1 MEYLF
6 NNLAAFQRGNELKV
20 SKVPSSSH
28 PVMLTIK
35 SSQQKEGLN
44 YQLTLVEIK
53 DLRDILN
60 DFLPAG

>member
-28 PVMLTIK
+28 PLMFEIK
-35 SSQQKEGLN
+35 EKSQNKDCR
-44 YQLTLVEIK
+44 YQLSLSEIRE
-53 DLRDILN
+53 LRDLLDSLI
-60 DFLPAG
+60 AV